1 MNTPLKPTPDAHPI
15 RIFMAVA
22 ISEAIR
28 EKLTGIQVRLKQAG
42 ADVGWVAPVNIH
54 LTLLFLGT
62 VFESQ
67 ASAPAAAIDGITAVY
82 QPCTLEV
89 KGIGYFG
96 RAQSPRV
103 IWAGLTGNC
112 LTGNRLTGNCL
123 TDDLQPLLAL
133 QREIASAAKRTG
145 IFSDDKPFHPHLTI
159 GRVRSSRRAQE
170 LLHAIEPC
178 RGTALGPL
186 AIKSVRLMK
195 SELTAQGPIYT
206 MLHESRLS
214 AKHDFVPTLKTS

>member
-1 MNTPLKPTPDAHPI
+1 
-15 RIFMAVA
+15 MAVA

-67 ASAPAAAIDGITAVY
+67 ASALAAATDGITAVY

-112 LTGNRLTGNCL
+112 LT
-123 TDDLQPLLAL
+123 DDLQPLLAL
-133 QREIASAAKRTG
+133 QSEIASAAKRTG

-178 RGTALGPL
+178 RDTALGPL

-195 SELTAQGPIYT
+195 SELTARGPIYT

-214 AKHDFVPTLKTS
+214 TKHDFVPTLKTS